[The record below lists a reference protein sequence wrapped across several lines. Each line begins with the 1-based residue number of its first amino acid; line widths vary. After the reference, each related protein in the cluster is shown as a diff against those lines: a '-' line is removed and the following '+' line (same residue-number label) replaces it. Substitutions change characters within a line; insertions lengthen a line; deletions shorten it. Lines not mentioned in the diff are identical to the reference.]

1 MRKIN
6 IIIIFFLLIFYCYFI
21 NIISI
26 PDKIIVSNDNNLII
40 KNMPGITVKK
50 YTETVNSGEDHNY
63 KYEYSLLGL
72 IKIKDVTV
80 NKLEDI
86 SLVPLG
92 NLIGLRLYTNG
103 VLVVGTS
110 NIEDVN
116 NEIKLQENI
125 LEGDTIIKINEEEI
139 DSIEEIK
146 MLVKESNGKSLTCT
160 ILRDGEII
168 LSNINP
174 IKISETEYK
183 LGLWVKEAATGVGT
197 ISFYNNK
204 TNEFVALGHGITDP
218 DTGKVLDIESGEVL
232 LADFAGIVKGVS
244 GKPGE
249 IKGSSNNNKIIGK
262 VYKNT
267 IFGIVGRIENI
278 SGLNINKEDEF
289 KILSRN
295 EIKEGKASI
304 ICEIDDGV
312 QEYEIEIQKVYL
324 NNNFD
329 NKSMVIK
336 ITDEN
341 LINKTGGIVRGM
353 SGSPII
359 QDGKIAGII
368 TNVLISDPKIGYGV
382 FMDLVLNEM

>member
-1 MRKIN
+1 
-6 IIIIFFLLIFYCYFI
+6 
-21 NIISI
+21 
-26 PDKIIVSNDNNLII
+26 
-40 KNMPGITVKK
+40 MPGIMVRK
-50 YTETVNSGEDHNY
+50 YIETVNSREDNNY
-63 KYEYSLLGL
+63 KYEYSFLGL

-86 SLVPLG
+86 SLIPLG

-218 DTGKVLDIESGEVL
+218 DTGKILDIESGEVL

-267 IFGIVGRIENI
+267 IFGIVGKIENI
-278 SGLNINKEDEF
+278 SGLNINKEDEL

-304 ICEIDDGV
+304 LCEIDDGV

-336 ITDEN
+336 ITDED

-368 TNVLISDPKIGYGV
+368 TNVLISDPKVGYGV